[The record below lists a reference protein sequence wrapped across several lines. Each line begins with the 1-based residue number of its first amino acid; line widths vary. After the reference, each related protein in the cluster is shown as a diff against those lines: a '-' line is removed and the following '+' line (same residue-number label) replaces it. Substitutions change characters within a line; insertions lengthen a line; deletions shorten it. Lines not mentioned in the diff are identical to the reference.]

1 MNKYI
6 IILIIILIT
15 ISLLYHLK
23 INKVNEFFM
32 ADIYRST
39 NCCVIRK
46 RRIGDIFKYFYNK
59 STFCDGYHSNLI
71 RTIKEGE
78 LIDGEPF
85 NMDNCKETPQKPV
98 FGSCRKLGGFQC
110 SEFQTQK
117 ECTKYPGLLWDKS
130 NCFEKIPIEIN
141 YYKNSVKNLK
151 PYSVVQ

>member
-6 IILIIILIT
+6 IILIIILVT
-15 ISLLYHLK
+15 ISLLYHLN

-32 ADIYRST
+32 ADIYNSK

-46 RRIGDIFKYFYNK
+46 KRVRDRFKYFYNK
-59 STFCDGYHSNLI
+59 STFCDGYHNNHI
-71 RTIKEGE
+71 RTIKEKE

-85 NMDNCKETPQKPV
+85 NIDNCKDTPLKPV

-110 SEFQTQK
+110 TEFVTEK
-117 ECTKYPGLLWDKS
+117 DCKKYPDLIWDKA
-130 NCFEKIPIEIN
+130 NCFEQIPIEIN

-151 PYSVVQ
+151 IYSVMQ